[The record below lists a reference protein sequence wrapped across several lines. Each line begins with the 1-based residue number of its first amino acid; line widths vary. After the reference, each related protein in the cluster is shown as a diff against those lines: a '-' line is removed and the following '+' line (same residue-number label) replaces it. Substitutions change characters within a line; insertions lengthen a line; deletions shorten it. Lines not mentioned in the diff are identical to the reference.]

1 MQQWVQTW
9 GQAHTA
15 LSAFSFA
22 SGCRTLRLVLKSNIG
37 GTAIRVRL
45 SNEFGRDA
53 VILGGVC
60 AALCDEEGVL
70 TSDSVDLDAPAFL
83 PAGESAVTSE
93 GALRVPVGSYLCV
106 SVCVNGGPLQSGN
119 LMNNARCL
127 MMHGDRRHSIF
138 PDDLGRFKD
147 MLRGA
152 ASTLLRMKLPAP
164 IPLFDTVELLN
175 ADGASS
181 IVVFGDSLSQQGFWV
196 NPFEERIRDV
206 FPGRFSVI
214 NRSIGGNR
222 VLRDTS
228 PVFPLKGFYGVRS
241 LNRLRRDVLQ
251 YPDIS
256 HAVLEVG
263 VNDVLQ
269 FGTVSGRSNE
279 KPDIDILTQ
288 GIFSMAAEM
297 RANGIRVMGTTLPY
311 IIDHIDGTKEKS
323 DLVDQVNETLRTNAE
338 AFDALLDL
346 GAIVADPDKPQHAK
360 REYLGGDKLHF
371 NEKGGDAVA
380 NAVDLGFFEQ
390 A

>member
-175 ADGASS
+175 ADSASS

-196 NPFEERIRDV
+196 NPFEERIRDA

-241 LNRLRRDVLQ
+241 LNRLR
-251 YPDIS
+251 
-256 HAVLEVG
+256 
-263 VNDVLQ
+263 
-269 FGTVSGRSNE
+269 
-279 KPDIDILTQ
+279 PDIDILTQ

-380 NAVDLGFFEQ
+380 NAVDLEFFR
-390 A
+390 